1 MRNRDKRKSRSR
13 GEGLGVEEED
23 KMATVEIY
31 GAQKLMARLV
41 RLEKALD
48 PAAIKGVKE
57 VAKAIR
63 DDAKEMCP
71 VDTGSL
77 QKSIRVGAYAKPAGH
92 THSVRVT
99 AGGHV
104 TNPKSK
110 RKVDYASYVEFGTS
124 KQRSQPFMRPAIVK
138 HRRDL
143 AKAIK
148 EAIRE

>member
-1 MRNRDKRKSRSR
+1 
-13 GEGLGVEEED
+13 
-23 KMATVEIY
+23 MATVEII
-31 GAQKLMARLV
+31 GAQKLIARLV

-48 PAAIKGVKE
+48 PAAIKAVKK
-57 VAKAIR
+57 VAKDIR
-63 DDAKEMCP
+63 DDAKTLCP

-77 QKSIRVGAYAKPAGH
+77 RKSIRVGAYAKPARH

-104 TNPKSK
+104 TNPKSR
-110 RKVDYASYVEFGTS
+110 RKVDYASHVEYGTS
-124 KQRSQPFMRPAIVK
+124 RQTPQPYLRPAIKK
-138 HRRDL
+138 HRKVL